1 MVSMFASSAVDRGF
15 GWPHGKIKYEKF
27 GMCCFSGNKRSKT
40 KEKLAGNHDNVSKW
54 GDIFTRGL

>member
-1 MVSMFASSAVDRGF
+1 
-15 GWPHGKIKYEKF
+15 
-27 GMCCFSGNKRSKT
+27 MCCFSGNKRSKT